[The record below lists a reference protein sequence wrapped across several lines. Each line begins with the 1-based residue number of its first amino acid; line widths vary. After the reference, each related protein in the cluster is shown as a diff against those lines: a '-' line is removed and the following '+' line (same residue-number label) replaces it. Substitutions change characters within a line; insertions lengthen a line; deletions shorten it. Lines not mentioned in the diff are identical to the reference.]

1 MKKITFFLLILL
13 MSYQVRSQN
22 YTQEIDRVYQYL
34 DKTPISSNIL
44 IDRVYSFA
52 KLQDFNQNT
61 QIDTSSYV
69 HFKQAWNELY
79 TASYVKNFSTVNQLK
94 DQLFSKSYSDNEVPI
109 GIINTE
115 FHERDFGETQ
125 ATAKVT
131 YTNGYFYNKTTI
143 IPFKKKQTT
152 VIAPLTSHV
161 IGSIISFKTDHLF
174 KLYKYGKQ
182 IKTLQLITNGST
194 FTLISNYNLVS
205 SNFSTSYT
213 LSGLQSLRFVIT
225 YSDNTTKTTY
235 GEVYIEVP
243 TNYLAKSNVSSIRSI
258 TADDDLAFKGYD
270 ENVAI
275 KGRNEYR
282 IYYNDAGKI
291 LDKPLFIIDGYDPG
305 DERKIDPQSPE
316 YNDKKKSV
324 IELMSY
330 DHDNNDNTEKISLID
345 SLNHKGYD
353 VIIVNHPK
361 TYFKNGSVTTR
372 QDFIDGGSDYI
383 ERNAFTLISLMRHI
397 KSIQQGNEKAVVIGP
412 SMGGLISRYALAYM
426 EKKYAET
433 SLEKWNHNTRLWV
446 SFDSPHQG
454 ANIPIAVQHGIK
466 QFASDFSNEGA
477 QEYIDEQLDKPAT
490 KQMLVNHYT
499 NNTSLPVGAPNFRN
513 RFQSDLDQLGMP
525 QNLRKVALIN
535 GSIMGALN
543 GTSSAKF
550 LDITARIPVLSAD
563 IVFADF
569 YHGTNLKSGND
580 VLTYYGR
587 AEIKLWCVLGSCA
600 TITFSQ
606 RHRYSKPTAKGSYD
620 ISPGG
625 YFNAQALLADEASG
639 SSFLSIWGWNFF
651 RTFST
656 SANLIDPTHSFI
668 PTKSALAYTGS
679 NVLDEVIGNKDRV
692 CSGETPFDSYFAP
705 KDNEEHIKLTAENV
719 AWLTKEIEGKE
730 QSSTLFTPSNLTL
743 DGDLTI
749 CFNKTNVYTI
759 NIPSCSATTTWA
771 VSSGLQIISQ
781 SNNTINVAPISSTF
795 TGAGYITATIN
806 GVTNELFK
814 SVWIGTPPNNNTLA
828 IKKIA
833 GYEIYSQ
840 QWTKLKASF
849 PVPSVLLID
858 SNIQAPFTFEWNVP
872 NSYIKTNLDTSIIDV
887 KPYYSGQINIGA
899 RAKNS
904 CGCTN
909 WSYQLFN
916 VLPAPGSG
924 GGPIFPVQQ

>member
-1 MKKITFFLLILL
+1 M
-13 MSYQVRSQN
+13 
-22 YTQEIDRVYQYL
+22 
-34 DKTPISSNIL
+34 
-44 IDRVYSFA
+44 
-52 KLQDFNQNT
+52 
-61 QIDTSSYV
+61 
-69 HFKQAWNELY
+69 
-79 TASYVKNFSTVNQLK
+79 
-94 DQLFSKSYSDNEVPI
+94 PI

-115 FHERDFGETQ
+115 FHERDFGDTQ
-125 ATAKVT
+125 STAKVT
-131 YTNGYFYNKTTI
+131 YTNGYFYNITNI

-152 VIAPLTSHV
+152 IIAPLVTQA
-161 IGSIISFKTDHLF
+161 IGSVISFKTNNLF
-174 KLYKYGKQ
+174 KLYKQGKQ

-194 FTLISNYNLVS
+194 FTLISNYSLING
-205 SNFSTSYT
+205 NFSTSYT
-213 LSGLQSLRFVIT
+213 ISGLQSLRFVIT

-243 TNYLAKSNVSSIRSI
+243 SNYQAKSNVSSVLSI

-270 ENVAI
+270 ENATI

-291 LDKPLFIIDGYDPG
+291 LDKPLYIIDGYDPG
-305 DERKIDPQSPE
+305 DTRKIERTDLGHNKDGPSI
-316 YNDKKKSV
+316 

-330 DHDNNDNTEKISLID
+330 NHDNDDDTPKKDLVEK
-345 SLNHKGYD
+345 LNLLGYD

-361 TYFKNGSVTTR
+361 TYINNGSVTTR
-372 QDFIDGGSDYI
+372 GYFIDGGSDYI

-397 KSIQQGNEKAVVIGP
+397 KSIQQGTEEAVVIGP

-433 SLEKWNHNTRLWV
+433 GLEKWNHNTRLWV

-466 QFASDFSNEGA
+466 QFASDFGSESA
-477 QEYIDEQLDKPAT
+477 QEFIDEQLDKPAT

-535 GSIMGALN
+535 GSITGALN

-606 RHRYSKPTAKGSYD
+606 RHRYTKPTTKGSYD
-620 ISPGG
+620 VSPGG
-625 YFNAQALLADEASG
+625 YFNAQALLADESSS
-639 SSFLSIWGWNFF
+639 SSFLSIWGWDFF

-692 CSGETPFDSYFAP
+692 CSGKTPFDSYFAP
-705 KDNEEHIKLTAENV
+705 QDNEEHIHLSQENV
-719 AWLTKEIEGKE
+719 AWLTKELKGNN
-730 QSSTLFTPSNLTL
+730 QTPSLYFPSNINIIGT
-743 DGDLTI
+743 
-749 CFNKTNVYTI
+749 TNVCNNLITTF
-759 NIPSCSATTTWA
+759 TTTLGSSCVGNISWSTSPNIHIVSNNSSSITVEA
-771 VSSGLQIISQ
+771 MYGSSSGTGWVKAELNGDSITKNVEVGVPYGYTNGNIEVHPTSNQNGSLYLQNWTRMWIPQ
-781 SNNTINVAPISSTF
+781 YPGGSN
-795 TGAGYITATIN
+795 
-806 GVTNELFK
+806 
-814 SVWIGTPPNNNTLA
+814 W
-828 IKKIA
+828 
-833 GYEIYSQ
+833 
-840 QWTKLKASF
+840 
-849 PVPSVLLID
+849 
-858 SNIQAPFTFEWNVP
+858 EWNVQYSLTRP
-872 NSYIKTNLDTSIIDV
+872 ST
-887 KPYYSGQINIGA
+887 SGQIMIQPLTLGQMTIKA
-899 RAKNS
+899 RQNNK
-904 CGCTN
+904 CGNGDWLTKI
-909 WSYQLFN
+909 FN
-916 VLPAPGSG
+916 VTQQTG
-924 GGPIFPVQQ
+924 GGHHFEEGE